1 MNIKCGVY
9 DLQLLL
15 KSRGE
20 SEYAITET
28 FKGKSDT
35 YIVNDLRLELVN
47 DIVLFSDCDEV
58 ILNNGRAIM
67 GMPVN
72 MIKDI
77 KINDGVVVVLFTN
90 SDDKIKI
97 NLV

>member
-20 SEYAITET
+20 SEYAVTET

-35 YIVNDLRLELVN
+35 YVVKDLRLELVN
-47 DIVLFSDCDEV
+47 NIVLFSDHDNF

-67 GMPVN
+67 GIPVS
-72 MIKDI
+72 MIKS
-77 KINDGVVVVLFTN
+77 INTTNNINEILFNN